1 MKPVFVDRSGRRRRL
16 VRVAG
21 AAAGLAL
28 TLASALLVAGFTGA
42 GPGHL
47 PLLPDPAGGRVGAAT
62 KSPRPEVAPAPATP
76 TRLTPRPEGGTAP
89 RTTSPGAAATTARA
103 VPTPSRS
110 SHRRV
115 PTHTPGNKPSKPS

>member
-1 MKPVFVDRSGRRRRL
+1 VKPVFVDRTGQRRRL

-28 TLASALLVAGFTGA
+28 ALATLLLVAGFTGA

-47 PLLPDPAGGRVGAAT
+47 PLLPQPAGGAPAGPRSPAPTRPGGVAP
-62 KSPRPEVAPAPATP
+62 SPRPTGAPDG
-76 TRLTPRPEGGTAP
+76 RR
-89 RTTSPGAAATTARA
+89 ATTAPPPA
-103 VPTPSRS
+103 TATAASSPSPSRS
-110 SHRRV
+110 DHRRV